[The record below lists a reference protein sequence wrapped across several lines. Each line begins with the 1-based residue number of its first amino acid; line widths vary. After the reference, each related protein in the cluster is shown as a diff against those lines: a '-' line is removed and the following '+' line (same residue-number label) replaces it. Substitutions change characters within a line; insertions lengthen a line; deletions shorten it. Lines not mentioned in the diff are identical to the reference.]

1 MSHIHAGPSL
11 STPQFWSLLLSLTII
26 IIYYH
31 SIHTSYVFLS
41 PWPSLLKASD
51 LATEIFVVFFPDF
64 PKTPKIYSAAVLGP
78 EPILSKHRTKKYKP
92 RKHSASPLVEMCLL
106 CRRQENLHICKSWVC
121 ATWKSPPQLL
131 PASVRRVQQ
140 GFSRDCN
147 QLSLYSRRSKENLL
161 TCIVRHWS

>member
-1 MSHIHAGPSL
+1 MLDPPS
-11 STPQFWSLLLSLTII
+11 SLPNSDLYFFFSRLLSSTTILF
-26 IIYYH
+26 
-31 SIHTSYVFLS
+31 STSYVFLS

-51 LATEIFVVFFPDF
+51 LPTEIFVIFFLDL
-64 PKTPKIYSAAVLGP
+64 PKTPKIYSATVLGP
-78 EPILSKHRTKKYKP
+78 ESILSKHRTKKDKL
-92 RKHSASPLVEMCLL
+92 RKRSASLLVEMCLL

-121 ATWKSPPQLL
+121 ATWKSPSQLP

-147 QLSLYSRRSKENLL
+147 HLSSYSRRSKDYLL